1 MKKFIILVFASF
13 MFVSCMSSKDK
24 IIGNSMQLQ
33 TRSYQ
38 TKSFDINKDNL
49 IKASIW
55 ALQDLDFVIDKIDVP
70 TGTVVAKKYQNNYTL
85 SINLIIR
92 SKDAKS
98 STIRANANL
107 GLSEVDE
114 MEFYQAFF
122 ANISNSIFVLNN

>member
-1 MKKFIILVFASF
+1 MKKFIILIFSSF

-24 IIGNSMQLQ
+24 IIGNSQQLQ

-38 TKSFDINKDNL
+38 TKNFDINKDNL

-70 TGTVVAKKYQNNYTL
+70 TGTIMAKKYQNKQIL